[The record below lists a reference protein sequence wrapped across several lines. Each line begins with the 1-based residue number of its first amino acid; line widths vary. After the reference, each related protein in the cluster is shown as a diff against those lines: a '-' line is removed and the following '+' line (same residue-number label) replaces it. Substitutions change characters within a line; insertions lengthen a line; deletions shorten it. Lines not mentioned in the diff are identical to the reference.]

1 MKNKSIAV
9 LFLLA
14 FSLPFV
20 FRPAT
25 VSGQFELEESRLF
38 SIQVYTNGSA
48 TYIFRRIFILATED
62 DMAVFEQYLS
72 GFETIK
78 EGLLERFSNET
89 RFMVNRASSITNR
102 SMDAINFNVSAYML
116 QTITGSRGIIEY
128 KFFWIGFAFI
138 DRGEIHV
145 GDVFEVGL
153 LLLEKDELNIRYPEG
168 YIVANVAPNPDYIQN
183 QDGML
188 IWIGPRVF
196 ATGTPTIMLTLETTS
211 FFDDLQRYG
220 LVIGLVALGA
230 SLFAVFY
237 RFRTEKKRKEE
248 MKHIPLAI
256 LEAESEEDKIIQL
269 LQAGG
274 GYLRQSAIA
283 EKLGFSKSK
292 VSETLSDME
301 KKGLIKRQKKGR
313 EKIVILIVQEN
324 NKTHRAQ

>member
-14 FSLPFV
+14 LSILFV

-102 SMDAINFNVSAYML
+102 SMDATNFNVSAYML
-116 QTITGSRGIIEY
+116 QTITGARGIIEY
-128 KFFWIGFAFI
+128 EFFWTGFAFI
-138 DRGEIHV
+138 DKGEIYV

-153 LLLEKDELNIRYPEG
+153 VLLEKDELNIRYPEG
-168 YIVANVAPNPDYIQN
+168 YSVADVEPDPDHIRN
-183 QDGML
+183 QDRML
-188 IWIGPRVF
+188 IWTGSKVF
-196 ATGTPTIMLTLETTS
+196 ATGTPAIRLTLETTS
-211 FFDDLQRYG
+211 VFDDLRTYA
-220 LVIGLVALGA
+220 LVISLVALGA
-230 SLFAVFY
+230 SSFAFFY
-237 RFRTEKKRKEE
+237 RFRIQKKRKEE
-248 MKHIPLAI
+248 LKHVPLAI
-256 LEAESEEDKIIQL
+256 LEAESEEDKIIKL
-269 LQAGG
+269 LQASG

-283 EKLGFSKSK
+283 EKLRLSKSK
-292 VSETLSDME
+292 VSETLSNME
-301 KKGLIKRQKKGR
+301 KKGSIRRQKKGR

-324 NKTHRAQ
+324 NKTHRSP